1 MKRKKRTFLKAYS
14 EKYLESDKKMPE
26 QETLSRPFDTL
37 NKAIGNQVLLKLK
50 GEKEMRGT
58 LRAFDVHLNVILEN
72 AEELVEGEVKSKN
85 SKAMVRG
92 DSIICIML

>member
-1 MKRKKRTFLKAYS
+1 MA
-14 EKYLESDKKMPE
+14 E

-37 NKAIGNQVLLKLK
+37 NKAIGSQVLLKLK

-58 LRAFDVHLNVILEN
+58 LKAFDVHLNVILEE
-72 AEELVEGEVKSKN
+72 AEELVEGEAKSKN
-85 SKAMVRG
+85 AKAMVRG